1 MHISEFHI
9 VNFKLFKDVRV
20 TFDSQL
26 CIFTGVNNSGKTTML
41 EALALWH
48 ECFSK
53 LIRQAQG
60 STPNYQKGQF
70 VLGNTQIK
78 YFPFEQIK
86 SVRCP
91 NFEDIFYQ
99 KNRRNR
105 IELAA
110 TFKKGKEES
119 IEIRFTISE
128 SGMNYKIEL
137 AEFTKYDFNRF
148 NDFFERL
155 PSAIGFFYASPI
167 AVIQQIESFST
178 PPQVSEAI
186 INRSSASVLRN
197 RLYSLYRSPDS
208 DIFQR
213 FLVDLSFILY
223 NSTQKI
229 EIFTLSD
236 IQRDTR
242 VIIDVKT
249 NSRDTEKDIALLGSG
264 TIQVLEILLN
274 LYHSDGVSRDM
285 NMVLLDE
292 PDSHIHRDIQS
303 RLMQVFLKF
312 SKDNQIFITTHS
324 EALIRSAN
332 ISNLFHLESKSI
344 GKYESLAKIHL
355 QKIQPRFKGIYPTS
369 LKPIISELGAT
380 NGLDFIN
387 AIEADVLIFVEGE
400 DDARVYDALLRIQIR
415 PKKYAYW
422 ILGGID
428 QAFKNLSHYKTVFT
442 EIKNQKT
449 LWEKSV
455 LIIDRDYL
463 TDAHAAALPAFLQ
476 SELDI
481 TTFMTDAYTLEST
494 LLTNLYLLA
503 RLLSKW
509 LDFNGVEISPED
521 LLSKL
526 EKGYTEYSKNKS
538 LDWNQDE
545 FIENTAHA
553 YKATREKLNEL
564 GKKKN
569 SPGLIR
575 ENDIQ
580 IQTLVRNHIKKVQ
593 LEGTYYKLLRKDDVE
608 AIIGMAIESTGVE
621 FSIET
626 NFIELIHLVDKSTW
640 FDAWDYL
647 LTI

>member
-1 MHISEFHI
+1 MHISSFRI
-9 VNFKLFKDVRV
+9 VNFKIFQEV
-20 TFDSQL
+20 TIDFHPEL
-26 CIFTGVNNSGKTTML
+26 CIFTGVNNSGKTTVL
-41 EALALWH
+41 EALALWY
-48 ECFSK
+48 EC
-53 LIRQAQG
+53 
-60 STPNYQKGQF
+60 
-70 VLGNTQIK
+70 
-78 YFPFEQIK
+78 
-86 SVRCP
+86 
-91 NFEDIFYQ
+91 
-99 KNRRNR
+99 
-105 IELAA
+105 
-110 TFKKGKEES
+110 
-119 IEIRFTISE
+119 
-128 SGMNYKIEL
+128 
-137 AEFTKYDFNRF
+137 FTKYLKLVEESSSSYYFEKAGNSHIFYPLNQVNSVRSPNVDDIFHQRIQTNQITLSATIKHTDERSLEISF
-148 NDFFERL
+148 LIKEEGSGYLFSLLGFSVNPYKSFIGNFFSNSSS
-155 PSAIGFFYASPI
+155 PIGFFFASPI
-167 AVIQQIESFST
+167 AALLQIELFST
-178 PPQVSEAI
+178 PPQVNEAI
-186 INRSSASVLRN
+186 ISRSSVSVLRN
-197 RLYSLYRSPDS
+197 RLYTLYRHPDPN
-208 DIFQR
+208 IFQQ

-223 NSTQKI
+223 HSRQKI
-229 EIFTLSD
+229 EIYTNSD

-242 VIIDVKT
+242 VVFNVKIG
-249 NSRDTEKDIALLGSG
+249 SKDTEKDLALLGSG
-264 TIQVLEILLN
+264 TLQIIEILVN
-274 LYHSDGVSRDM
+274 LYHSDSGSKDM
-285 NMVLLDE
+285 NLILLDE
-292 PDSHIHRDIQS
+292 PDSYVHRDIQS
-303 RLMQVFLKF
+303 RLMLVLTKF
-312 SKDNQIFITTHS
+312 SSSNQIFLTTHNES
-324 EALIRSAN
+324 LIRSAEVT
-332 ISNLFHLESKSI
+332 SLFHLESKST
-344 GKYESLAKIHL
+344 GHYRSLASVPL
-355 QKIQPRFKGIYPTS
+355 QKIQPKFKGIYPTS

-463 TDAHAAALPAFLQ
+463 TDGHTAALPAFLQ
-476 SELDI
+476 SELDL

-526 EKGYTEYSKNKS
+526 EKEYTEYSKNKS
-538 LDWNQDE
+538 LNWNQDE

-593 LEGTYYKLLRKDDVE
+593 LEGAYYKLLRKDDVE

-640 FDAWDYL
+640 FDAWDFL

>member
-1 MHISEFHI
+1 MHISSFRI
-9 VNFKLFKDVRV
+9 VNFKIFQEV
-20 TFDSQL
+20 TIDFHPEL
-26 CIFTGVNNSGKTTML
+26 CIFTGVNNSGKTTVL
-41 EALALWH
+41 EALALWY
-48 ECFSK
+48 EC
-53 LIRQAQG
+53 
-60 STPNYQKGQF
+60 
-70 VLGNTQIK
+70 
-78 YFPFEQIK
+78 
-86 SVRCP
+86 
-91 NFEDIFYQ
+91 
-99 KNRRNR
+99 
-105 IELAA
+105 
-110 TFKKGKEES
+110 
-119 IEIRFTISE
+119 
-128 SGMNYKIEL
+128 
-137 AEFTKYDFNRF
+137 FTKYLKLVEESSSSYYFEKVGNSHIFYPLNQVNSVRSPNVDDIFHQRIQTNQITLSATIKHTDERSLEISF
-148 NDFFERL
+148 LIKEEGSGYLFSLLGFSVNPYKSFIGNFFSNSSS
-155 PSAIGFFYASPI
+155 PIGFFFASPI
-167 AVIQQIESFST
+167 AALLQIELFST
-178 PPQVSEAI
+178 PPQVNEAI
-186 INRSSASVLRN
+186 ISRSSVSVLRN
-197 RLYSLYRSPDS
+197 RLYTLYRHPDPN
-208 DIFQR
+208 IFQQ

-223 NSTQKI
+223 HSRQKI
-229 EIFTLSD
+229 EIYTNSD

-242 VIIDVKT
+242 VVFNVKIG
-249 NSRDTEKDIALLGSG
+249 SKDTEKDLALLGSG
-264 TIQVLEILLN
+264 TLQIIEILVN
-274 LYHSDGVSRDM
+274 LYHSDSGSKDM
-285 NMVLLDE
+285 NLILLDE
-292 PDSHIHRDIQS
+292 PDSYVHRDIQS
-303 RLMQVFLKF
+303 RLMLVLTKF
-312 SKDNQIFITTHS
+312 SSSNQIFLTTHNES
-324 EALIRSAN
+324 LIRSAEVT
-332 ISNLFHLESKSI
+332 SLFHLESKST
-344 GKYESLAKIHL
+344 GHYRSLASVPL
-355 QKIQPRFKGIYPTS
+355 QKIQPKFKGIYPTS

-463 TDAHAAALPAFLQ
+463 TDGHTAALPAFLQ
-476 SELDI
+476 SELDL

-580 IQTLVRNHIKKVQ
+580 IQTLVRKHIKKIQ
-593 LEGTYYKLLRKDDVE
+593 LEGAYYKLLRKDDVE

-640 FDAWDYL
+640 FDAWDFL